1 MKTSK
6 ITTLSAIAIATA
18 FLGGAVVHADEAQA
32 TSNVYTEV
40 AGKITVT
47 PIRQTEQLTTAVD
60 NAKAAGVTVETG
72 NTVNN
77 LTQDQAQAAMNEKAN
92 EINSVVSQYNAEKQA
107 YADAQAK
114 YEADKAKYVEDKAA
128 YEKNMAEAEEN
139 TKKEGNLS
147 EVAEQGLVYNNASE
161 PNATHEV
168 VKGNVVDE
176 KEVQDAAKAAEVGD
190 KDYLVN
196 TVLNPDSEFINGG
209 TYVALKAGET
219 TTVRYEGLGNSTYN
233 GQKIAAVE
241 YDYTPDVDTYAI
253 LYNDPTIT
261 IGLMN
266 FSKAIDVATNVRFY
280 DVNKQL
286 ITLTKDALFGFNSLN
301 RGKGELYNDKIEYV
315 SNEAGFIT
323 INGSTIVNHDGN
335 KAYADSSN
343 DEGVIGEWD
352 NFDSPNFYKGGI
364 VGLTKDGK
372 MSFHFGND
380 GRVWQWFAINSTIP
394 VSTLPIKPVEPVAPT
409 IEEPVAPTV
418 KVDKYENVS
427 ATPVETPTDET
438 PEFNGDIVPLDP
450 PTVDIPEFDAG
461 IPGIPEVRE
470 LPEYTEPIGTVPN
483 DAPKYEKPEFEG
495 GVVPNDPP
503 VVEIPEYNEPIG
515 TVPNEAPVY
524 DKPEWNGGIPGI
536 PEERELPPFE
546 GGVVPNDAPILDLP
560 ELEIPEEPTK
570 PTPEKP
576 VTPKEAPNKPADA
589 PKAKEV
595 EITEVV
601 YKNDSEPKEAAN
613 TTVYGGTLP
622 HTGEKEGIASTLG
635 LVVIAAGIT
644 GLTLGFKK
652 RNDK

>member
-18 FLGGAVVHADEAQA
+18 FLGGAVVRADETQA
-32 TSNVYTEV
+32 TSNIYTEV

-47 PIRQTEQLTTAVD
+47 PIQQTEQLATAVD

-77 LTQDQAQAAMNEKAN
+77 LTQDQAANVMNEKAS

-114 YEADKAKYVEDKAA
+114 YVEDKAA
-128 YEKNMAEAEEN
+128 YEKNMAEAEAN

-219 TTVRYEGLGNSTYN
+219 TTIRYEGLENSTYN

-241 YDYTPDVDTYAI
+241 YDYTSDIDTYAI

-280 DVNKQL
+280 DANKQL
-286 ITLTKDALFGFNSLN
+286 IALTKDALFGFNSLN

-323 INGSTIVNHDGN
+323 INGSTIVNHEGN

-343 DEGVIGEWD
+343 DESVIGEWD
-352 NFDSPNFYKGGI
+352 SFDSANFYKGGI

-409 IEEPVAPTV
+409 IKEPTTPTV
-418 KVDKYENVS
+418 KVNKYENIS
-427 ATPVETPTDET
+427 ATPVETPTDEM
-438 PEFNGDIVPLDP
+438 PEFNGGIVPLDP
-450 PTVDIPEFDAG
+450 PVVEIPEFEG
-461 IPGIPEVRE
+461 GTSGIPEVRE
-470 LPEYTEPIGTVPN
+470 LPE
-483 DAPKYEKPEFEG
+483 
-495 GVVPNDPP
+495 
-503 VVEIPEYNEPIG
+503 
-515 TVPNEAPVY
+515 
-524 DKPEWNGGIPGI
+524 W
-536 PEERELPPFE
+536 E

-560 ELEIPEEPTK
+560 ELEIPVE
-570 PTPEKP
+570 PEKP
-576 VTPKEAPNKPADA
+576 RTS
-589 PKAKEV
+589 KEV

-601 YKNDSEPKEAAN
+601 YKLDSDPSEVVN
-613 TTVYGGTLP
+613 TPVYRATLP
-622 HTGEKEGIASTLG
+622 NTGEKEGIASTLG

-652 RNDK
+652 RNEGEEE

>member
-18 FLGGAVVHADEAQA
+18 FLGGAVVHADETQS

-47 PIRQTEQLTTAVD
+47 PIQQTEQLTAAVD
-60 NAKAAGVTVETG
+60 NAKAAGVAVETG

-77 LTQDQAQAAMNEKAN
+77 LTQDQAANAMNEKAN
-92 EINSVVSQYNAEKQA
+92 EINSVVSQYNADKQA
-107 YADAQAK
+107 YADAQTK
-114 YEADKAKYVEDKAA
+114 YESDKAKYVEDKAA

-209 TYVALKAGET
+209 TYVALKAGEI
-219 TTVRYEGLGNSTYN
+219 TTVRYEGLENSTYN

-280 DVNKQL
+280 DANKQL

-301 RGKGELYNDKIEYV
+301 RGKGELYDDKIEYV

-323 INGSTIVNHDGN
+323 INGSTIVNHEGN

-409 IEEPVAPTV
+409 IEEPTAPTV
-418 KVDKYENVS
+418 KVDKYENIS

-438 PEFNGDIVPLDP
+438 PEFNGGVVPLDP
-450 PTVDIPEFDAG
+450 PTVEIPEFQGG
-461 IPGIPEVRE
+461 IPGIPEVHE
-470 LPEYTEPIGTVPN
+470 KPEFNGGIPGIPEVH
-483 DAPKYEKPEFEG
+483 EKPEFEG
-495 GVVPNDPP
+495 GVVPLDPP
-503 VVEIPEYNEPIG
+503 VVEIPELII
-515 TVPNEAPVY
+515 
-524 DKPEWNGGIPGI
+524 D
-536 PEERELPPFE
+536 
-546 GGVVPNDAPILDLP
+546 
-560 ELEIPEEPTK
+560 IPEEPTK

-576 VTPKEAPNKPADA
+576 STPEKA
-589 PKAKEV
+589 PKTSV
-595 EITEVV
+595 ERPNNKVAQSTTVS
-601 YKNDSEPKEAAN
+601 YKLDSEPSEVAN
-613 TTVYGGTLP
+613 TPVYRATLP
-622 HTGEKEGIASTLG
+622 NTGEKEGIASTLG

-644 GLTLGFKK
+644 TLGLSFKK
-652 RNDK
+652 YNEGEEE

>member
-47 PIRQTEQLTTAVD
+47 PIQQTEQLTTAVD

-77 LTQDQAQAAMNEKAN
+77 LTQDQAANAMNEKAN

-114 YEADKAKYVEDKAA
+114 YDADKAKYIEDKAV
-128 YEKNMAEAEEN
+128 YEKNMAEAEAN

-196 TVLNPDSEFINGG
+196 TVLNPDSDFINGG

-219 TTVRYEGLGNSTYN
+219 TTVRYEGLENSTYN

-241 YDYTPDVDTYAI
+241 YDYTSDVDTYAI

-280 DVNKQL
+280 DANKQL
-286 ITLTKDALFGFNSLN
+286 IALTKDALFGFNSLN
-301 RGKGELYNDKIEYV
+301 RGKGELYDDKIEYV

-323 INGSTIVNHDGN
+323 INGSTIVNHEGN

-343 DEGVIGEWD
+343 DESVIGEWD

-409 IEEPVAPTV
+409 IEEPTAPTV
-418 KVDKYENVS
+418 KVDKYENIS

-438 PEFNGDIVPLDP
+438 PEFEGG
-450 PTVDIPEFDAG
+450 T
-461 IPGIPEVRE
+461 PGIPEVRE

-503 VVEIPEYNEPIG
+503 VVEIPEWNGG
-515 TVPNEAPVY
+515 TVPNEAPVH
-524 DKPEWNGGIPGI
+524 DKPEFQGGIPGI

-560 ELEIPEEPTK
+560 ELEIPVE
-570 PTPEKP
+570 PEKP
-576 VTPKEAPNKPADA
+576 STPKEVPSKPV
-589 PKAKEV
+589 EV
-595 EITEVV
+595 
-601 YKNDSEPKEAAN
+601 PKEKVAQPATVSYN
-613 TTVYGGTLP
+613 FAPTSKETPKTTVYGGVLP
-622 HTGEKEGIASTLG
+622 NTGEKEGIASTLG

-644 GLTLGFKK
+644 ALTLGFKK
-652 RNDK
+652 YNEGEK

>member
-6 ITTLSAIAIATA
+6 ITTLSAIALATA
-18 FLGGAVVHADEAQA
+18 FLGGAVVHADETQP

-47 PIRQTEQLTTAVD
+47 PIQQTEQLTAAVD
-60 NAKAAGVTVETG
+60 NAKAAGVNVETG

-77 LTQDQAQAAMNEKAN
+77 LTQDQAANAMNEKAN
-92 EINSVVSQYNAEKQA
+92 EINSVVSQYTADKQA
-107 YADAQAK
+107 YADAQ
-114 YEADKAKYVEDKAA
+114 AKYVEDKAA

-219 TTVRYEGLGNSTYN
+219 TTVRYEGLENSTYN

-241 YDYTPDVDTYAI
+241 YDYTSNVDTYAI

-280 DVNKQL
+280 DASKQL

-301 RGKGELYNDKIEYV
+301 RGKGELYDDKIEYV

-343 DEGVIGEWD
+343 DESVIGEWD

-364 VGLTKDGK
+364 VGLTQDGK

-438 PEFNGDIVPLDP
+438 PEFNGGIVPLDP
-450 PTVDIPEFDAG
+450 PTVEIPEFEGG

-483 DAPKYEKPEFEG
+483 DAPVLDKPEWNG
-495 GVVPNDPP
+495 
-503 VVEIPEYNEPIG
+503 G
-515 TVPNEAPVY
+515 TVPNEAPVHY
-524 DKPEWNGGIPGI
+524 KPEFEGGIPGI
-536 PEERELPPFE
+536 PEVRELPPFE

-576 VTPKEAPNKPADA
+576 VTPKEVPSKPVDA
-589 PKAKEV
+589 PKTKAV
-595 EITEVV
+595 
-601 YKNDSEPKEAAN
+601 N
-613 TTVYGGTLP
+613 TPTYSATLP
-622 HTGEKEGIASTLG
+622 NTGEKEGIMSTLG

-644 GLTLGFKK
+644 ALTLGFNKHNEGEK
-652 RNDK
+652 

>member
-47 PIRQTEQLTTAVD
+47 PIQQSEQLATAVD
-60 NAKAAGVTVETG
+60 NAKAAGVAIETG
-72 NTVNN
+72 GTVNN
-77 LTQDQAQAAMNEKAN
+77 LTQDQAVNAMNEKAN

-114 YEADKAKYVEDKAA
+114 YEADKAKYIEDKAV
-128 YEKNMAEAEEN
+128 YEKNMAEAEAN

-196 TVLNPDSEFINGG
+196 TVLNPDSDFINGG

-219 TTVRYEGLGNSTYN
+219 TTVRYEGLENSTYN

-241 YDYTPDVDTYAI
+241 YDYTSDVDTYAI

-280 DVNKQL
+280 DANKQL
-286 ITLTKDALFGFNSLN
+286 IALTKDALFGFNSLN
-301 RGKGELYNDKIEYV
+301 RGKGELYDDKIEYV

-335 KAYADSSN
+335 KAYSDSSN
-343 DEGVIGEWD
+343 DESVIGEWD
-352 NFDSPNFYKGGI
+352 SFDNTNFYKGGI

-409 IEEPVAPTV
+409 IEEPTAPTV
-418 KVDKYENVS
+418 KVDKYENIS
-427 ATPVETPTDET
+427 ATPVETPTDEM
-438 PEFNGDIVPLDP
+438 PEFNGGIVPLDP
-450 PTVDIPEFDAG
+450 PVVEIPEFEGG

-470 LPEYTEPIGTVPN
+470 LPEWE
-483 DAPKYEKPEFEG
+483 
-495 GVVPNDPP
+495 
-503 VVEIPEYNEPIG
+503 
-515 TVPNEAPVY
+515 
-524 DKPEWNGGIPGI
+524 GGIPGI
-536 PEERELPPFE
+536 PEVRELPPFE
-546 GGVVPNDAPILDLP
+546 GGVIPNDAPILDLP
-560 ELEIPEEPTK
+560 ELEIPVE
-570 PTPEKP
+570 PEKP
-576 VTPKEAPNKPADA
+576 STPKEVPSKPVDA
-589 PKAKEV
+589 PKTKEKEV
-595 EITEVV
+595 EIAEVV
-601 YKNDSEPKEAAN
+601 YKNDAKQKEVAN
-613 TTVYGGTLP
+613 TPVYGGTLP
-622 HTGEKEGIASTLG
+622 MTGEKEGIASTLG

-644 GLTLGFKK
+644 ALTLGFKK
-652 RNDK
+652 YSESEGQVNEHRNK

>member
-1 MKTSK
+1 MLNKNIYKEYTMKTSK
-6 ITTLSAIAIATA
+6 ITTLSAIALAAA
-18 FLGGAVVHADEAQA
+18 FLGGAVVHADETQA

-47 PIRQTEQLTTAVD
+47 PIQQTEQLTTAVD
-60 NAKAAGVTVETG
+60 NAKAAGVNVEAG

-77 LTQDQAQAAMNEKAN
+77 LTQDQAQAAMNEKAS

-107 YADAQAK
+107 YTDAQAK
-114 YEADKAKYVEDKAA
+114 YEADKAKYVEDKAT

-219 TTVRYEGLGNSTYN
+219 TTVRYEGLENSTYN

-241 YDYTPDVDTYAI
+241 YDYTSDVDTYAI

-280 DVNKQL
+280 DANKQL

-301 RGKGELYNDKIEYV
+301 RGKGELYDDKIEYV

-323 INGSTIVNHDGN
+323 INGSTIVNHEGN

-343 DEGVIGEWD
+343 DESVIGEWD

-364 VGLTKDGK
+364 VGLTQDGK

-427 ATPVETPTDET
+427 ATPVESPTDET
-438 PEFNGDIVPLDP
+438 PEFNGGIVPLDP
-450 PTVDIPEFDAG
+450 PTVEIPEFQGGIPGIPEVHEKPEFNGG

-483 DAPKYEKPEFEG
+483 EAPK
-495 GVVPNDPP
+495 
-503 VVEIPEYNEPIG
+503 
-515 TVPNEAPVY
+515 Y
-524 DKPEWNGGIPGI
+524 DKPEFQGGIPGI
-536 PEERELPPFE
+536 PEVRELPPFE

-576 VTPKEAPNKPADA
+576 STPEKASKTSAERSNGEMAQSTTVSYNLAPVSKETPKTA
-589 PKAKEV
+589 
-595 EITEVV
+595 
-601 YKNDSEPKEAAN
+601 
-613 TTVYGGTLP
+613 VYGGTLP
-622 HTGEKEGIASTLG
+622 HTGEKEGIMSTLG
-635 LVVIAAGIT
+635 LAVIAVGIAGF
-644 GLTLGFKK
+644 TLSFKK
-652 RNDK
+652 YNEGEEE

>member
-6 ITTLSAIAIATA
+6 ITTLAGVAIATA
-18 FLGGAVVHADEAQA
+18 FLGGAVVHADETQA

-47 PIRQTEQLTTAVD
+47 PIQQTEQLTTAVD
-60 NAKAAGVTVETG
+60 NAKAAGVSVETG

-114 YEADKAKYVEDKAA
+114 YESDKTKYVEDKAA

-168 VKGNVVDE
+168 VKGNVVEE

-219 TTVRYEGLGNSTYN
+219 TTVRYEGLENSTYN

-241 YDYTPDVDTYAI
+241 YDYTSNVDTYAI

-280 DVNKQL
+280 DANKQL

-301 RGKGELYNDKIEYV
+301 RGKGELYDDKIEYV

-343 DEGVIGEWD
+343 DESVIGEWD

-438 PEFNGDIVPLDP
+438 PEFNGGIVPLDP
-450 PTVDIPEFDAG
+450 PTVEIPEWNGGTVPNEAPIHDKPEFQG
-461 IPGIPEVRE
+461 GVPGIPEVH
-470 LPEYTEPIGTVPN
+470 
-483 DAPKYEKPEFEG
+483 EKPEFDG
-495 GVVPNDPP
+495 GVVPLDPP
-503 VVEIPEYNEPIG
+503 VVEIPELI
-515 TVPNEAPVY
+515 V
-524 DKPEWNGGIPGI
+524 DI
-536 PEERELPPFE
+536 PEE
-546 GGVVPNDAPILDLP
+546 
-560 ELEIPEEPTK
+560 

-576 VTPKEAPNKPADA
+576 VTPKEVPSKPVDA
-589 PKAKEV
+589 PKEKAAAQSTTVSYNLAPANKEM
-595 EITEVV
+595 
-601 YKNDSEPKEAAN
+601 PKTA
-613 TTVYGGTLP
+613 VYGGVLP
-622 HTGEKEGIASTLG
+622 NTGEKEGITSTLG
-635 LVVIAAGIT
+635 LLVIAAGIT
-644 GLTLGFKK
+644 TLGLSFKK
-652 RNDK
+652 YNEGEEE

>member
-6 ITTLSAIAIATA
+6 ITTLSAIALATA
-18 FLGGAVVHADEAQA
+18 FLGGAVVHADETQS

-47 PIRQTEQLTTAVD
+47 PIQQTEQLTTAVD
-60 NAKAAGVTVETG
+60 NAKADGVTVETG

-77 LTQDQAQAAMNEKAN
+77 LTQDQAANAMNEKAN

-161 PNATHEV
+161 PNATHKV

-176 KEVQDAAKAAEVGD
+176 KEVQDTAKAAEVGD

-219 TTVRYEGLGNSTYN
+219 TTVRYEGLENSTYN

-241 YDYTPDVDTYAI
+241 YDYTPDADTYAI

-280 DVNKQL
+280 DANKQL

-301 RGKGELYNDKIEYV
+301 RGKGELYDDKIEYV

-323 INGSTIVNHDGN
+323 INGSTIVNHEGN
-335 KAYADSSN
+335 KAYANSSN

-409 IEEPVAPTV
+409 IKEPAAPTV

-438 PEFNGDIVPLDP
+438 PKFNGGIVPLDP
-450 PTVDIPEFDAG
+450 P
-461 IPGIPEVRE
+461 
-470 LPEYTEPIGTVPN
+470 
-483 DAPKYEKPEFEG
+483 K
-495 GVVPNDPP
+495 
-503 VVEIPEYNEPIG
+503 VEIPEWNGG
-515 TVPNEAPVY
+515 TVPFDAPKY
-524 DKPEWNGGIPGI
+524 DKPEWNGGVVPNDAPIYDKPSIDINDIPLMPPAPVVEI
-536 PEERELPPFE
+536 PEWHGGTTPFDAPSIDKPE
-546 GGVVPNDAPILDLP
+546 WSGGVVPFDAPILDLP

-570 PTPEKP
+570 PTPVKPSTPEKASKTSVERSNGKVAQSTP
-576 VTPKEAPNKPADA
+576 VT
-589 PKAKEV
+589 
-595 EITEVV
+595 
-601 YKNDSEPKEAAN
+601 YKLDSEPKEVAN
-613 TTVYGGTLP
+613 TTVYGGVLP
-622 HTGEKEGIASTLG
+622 HTGEKEGITSTLG
-635 LVVIAAGIT
+635 LLVIAAGIT
-644 GLTLGFKK
+644 GLTLSFKK
-652 RNDK
+652 YNEGEEE

>member
-6 ITTLSAIAIATA
+6 FTTLAGVTIATV
-18 FLGGAVVHADEAQA
+18 FLGGAVVHADEAPA

-47 PIRQTEQLTTAVD
+47 PIQQTEQLTAAVD
-60 NAKAAGVTVETG
+60 NAKAAGVNVETG

-77 LTQDQAQAAMNEKAN
+77 LTQDQAANAMNEKAN

-107 YADAQAK
+107 YTDAQAK

-219 TTVRYEGLGNSTYN
+219 TTVRYEELENSTYN

-301 RGKGELYNDKIEYV
+301 RGKGQLYDDKIEYV

-343 DEGVIGEWD
+343 DESVIGEWD

-364 VGLTKDGK
+364 VGLTQDGK

-409 IEEPVAPTV
+409 IKEPAAPTV
-418 KVDKYENVS
+418 KVDKYENIS
-427 ATPVETPTDET
+427 ATPVETPTDKT
-438 PEFNGDIVPLDP
+438 PEFNGGIVPLDP
-450 PTVDIPEFDAG
+450 PTVEIPEFQGG
-461 IPGIPEVRE
+461 IPGIPEVHE
-470 LPEYTEPIGTVPN
+470 
-483 DAPKYEKPEFEG
+483 
-495 GVVPNDPP
+495 
-503 VVEIPEYNEPIG
+503 
-515 TVPNEAPVY
+515 
-524 DKPEWNGGIPGI
+524 KPEWNGGIPGI

-560 ELEIPEEPTK
+560 ELEIPVEPEK
-570 PTPEKP
+570 PSTPEKAP
-576 VTPKEAPNKPADA
+576 KTSVERPNDKVAQSTTVSYNLAPASKEAPKTA
-589 PKAKEV
+589 
-595 EITEVV
+595 
-601 YKNDSEPKEAAN
+601 
-613 TTVYGGTLP
+613 VYGGVLP
-622 HTGEKEGIASTLG
+622 NTGEKEGIMSTLG

-644 GLTLGFKK
+644 TLGLSFKK
-652 RNDK
+652 YNEGEEE

>member
-6 ITTLSAIAIATA
+6 ITTLSAIALATA
-18 FLGGAVVHADEAQA
+18 FLGGAVVHADEAQS

-47 PIRQTEQLTTAVD
+47 PIQQTEQLTTAVD

-77 LTQDQAQAAMNEKAN
+77 LTQDQAVNAMNEKAN
-92 EINSVVSQYNAEKQA
+92 EINSVVSQHNAEKQA

-114 YEADKAKYVEDKAA
+114 YEADKARYVEDKAA
-128 YEKNMAEAEEN
+128 YEKNMAEAEAN

-168 VKGNVVDE
+168 VKGNMVDE

-209 TYVALKAGET
+209 TYVVLKAGET
-219 TTVRYEGLGNSTYN
+219 TTVRYEGLENSTYN

-280 DVNKQL
+280 DANKQL

-301 RGKGELYNDKIEYV
+301 RGKGELYDDKIEYV

-323 INGSTIVNHDGN
+323 INGSTIVNHEGN

-394 VSTLPIKPVEPVAPT
+394 VSTLPVKPVEPVAPT
-409 IEEPVAPTV
+409 IEEPAAPTV
-418 KVDKYENVS
+418 KVDKYENIS

-438 PEFNGDIVPLDP
+438 PEFNGGIVPLDP
-450 PTVDIPEFDAG
+450 PTVEIPEFQGG
-461 IPGIPEVRE
+461 IPGIPEVH
-470 LPEYTEPIGTVPN
+470 
-483 DAPKYEKPEFEG
+483 EKPEFNGDIPGIPEVHEKPEFDG
-495 GVVPNDPP
+495 GVVPLDPP
-503 VVEIPEYNEPIG
+503 VVEIPELII
-515 TVPNEAPVY
+515 
-524 DKPEWNGGIPGI
+524 D
-536 PEERELPPFE
+536 
-546 GGVVPNDAPILDLP
+546 
-560 ELEIPEEPTK
+560 IPEEPTK

-576 VTPKEAPNKPADA
+576 NTPKEVPNKPVDA
-589 PKAKEV
+589 PKEKVAQSATV
-595 EITEVV
+595 S
-601 YKNDSEPKEAAN
+601 YKLDSEPKEGVN
-613 TTVYGGTLP
+613 TPVYGGTLP
-622 HTGEKEGIASTLG
+622 VTGEKEGIASTLG

-644 GLTLGFKK
+644 ALTLGFKK
-652 RNDK
+652 RNEGEEE

>member
-6 ITTLSAIAIATA
+6 FTTLAGLAIATA
-18 FLGGAVVHADEAQA
+18 FIGGAVVHADEAQA

-47 PIRQTEQLTTAVD
+47 PIQQTEQLTAAVD
-60 NAKAAGVTVETG
+60 NAKAAGVAVETG
-72 NTVNN
+72 NTVNT
-77 LTQDQAQAAMNEKAN
+77 LTQDQAQTAMNEKAN
-92 EINSVVSQYNAEKQA
+92 EINSAVSQYNAEKQA

-114 YEADKAKYVEDKAA
+114 YESDKAKYVEDKAA

-219 TTVRYEGLGNSTYN
+219 TTVRYEGLENSTYN

-280 DVNKQL
+280 DANKQL

-301 RGKGELYNDKIEYV
+301 RGKGELYDDKIEYV

-323 INGSTIVNHDGN
+323 INGSTIVNHEGN

-343 DEGVIGEWD
+343 DESVIGEWD

-364 VGLTKDGK
+364 VGLTQDGK

-418 KVDKYENVS
+418 KVDKYENIS

-438 PEFNGDIVPLDP
+438 PEFNG
-450 PTVDIPEFDAG
+450 G
-461 IPGIPEVRE
+461 IPGIPEVH
-470 LPEYTEPIGTVPN
+470 
-483 DAPKYEKPEFEG
+483 EKPEFDG
-495 GVVPNDPP
+495 GVVPLDPP
-503 VVEIPEYNEPIG
+503 VVEIPELIID
-515 TVPNEAPVY
+515 V
-524 DKPEWNGGIPGI
+524 
-536 PEERELPPFE
+536 
-546 GGVVPNDAPILDLP
+546 
-560 ELEIPEEPTK
+560 PEEPTK

-576 VTPKEAPNKPADA
+576 STSKEVPNKPVDAPKEKAAQSTTVSYNFTPASKEAP
-589 PKAKEV
+589 
-595 EITEVV
+595 
-601 YKNDSEPKEAAN
+601 N
-613 TTVYGGTLP
+613 TTVYGGVLP
-622 HTGEKEGIASTLG
+622 NTGEKEGIASTLG

-644 GLTLGFKK
+644 TLSLSFKK
-652 RNDK
+652 FNGKEDK

>member
-1 MKTSK
+1 MKHDTVGLWVHVESTKKAQVRARARKLYQGDYTMKTSK
-6 ITTLSAIAIATA
+6 ITTLSAIALATA
-18 FLGGAVVHADEAQA
+18 FLGGAVVHADETQP

-47 PIRQTEQLTTAVD
+47 PIQQTEQLTAAVD
-60 NAKAAGVTVETG
+60 NAKAAGVNVETG

-77 LTQDQAQAAMNEKAN
+77 LTQDQAANAMNEKAN
-92 EINSVVSQYNAEKQA
+92 EINSVVSQYTADKQA

-161 PNATHEV
+161 PNATHKV

-176 KEVQDAAKAAEVGD
+176 KEVQDAAKTAEVGD

-196 TVLNPDSEFINGG
+196 TVLNPDSDFINGG

-219 TTVRYEGLGNSTYN
+219 TTVRYEGLENSTYN

-280 DVNKQL
+280 DANKQL
-286 ITLTKDALFGFNSLN
+286 IALTKDALFGFNSLN
-301 RGKGELYNDKIEYV
+301 RGKGELYDDKIEYV

-323 INGSTIVNHDGN
+323 INGSTIVNHEGN

-343 DEGVIGEWD
+343 DESVIGEWD

-372 MSFHFGND
+372 TSFHFGND

-438 PEFNGDIVPLDP
+438 PEFNGGIVPLDP
-450 PTVDIPEFDAG
+450 PTVEIPEFQGG
-461 IPGIPEVRE
+461 IPGIPEVH
-470 LPEYTEPIGTVPN
+470 
-483 DAPKYEKPEFEG
+483 EKPEF
-495 GVVPNDPP
+495 
-503 VVEIPEYNEPIG
+503 
-515 TVPNEAPVY
+515 
-524 DKPEWNGGIPGI
+524 NGGIPGI
-536 PEERELPPFE
+536 PEVHEKPEFE

-576 VTPKEAPNKPADA
+576 VTPKEVPSKPVDA
-589 PKAKEV
+589 PKVKEV
-595 EITEVV
+595 EITTVS
-601 YKNDSEPKEAAN
+601 YKLDSVPKEVAN
-613 TTVYGGTLP
+613 TTVYGGVLP

-652 RNDK
+652 RNEK

>member
-1 MKTSK
+1 MKKHETVGYGCGLRALKKAWVRAHARKKHLYKEYTMKTSK

-18 FLGGAVVHADEAQA
+18 FLGGAVVHADETQP

-47 PIRQTEQLTTAVD
+47 PIQQTEQLTTAVD

-77 LTQDQAQAAMNEKAN
+77 LTQDQAASIMNEKAN
-92 EINSVVSQYNAEKQA
+92 EINSVVSQYNADKQA

-114 YEADKAKYVEDKAA
+114 YESDKAKYVEDKAA

-161 PNATHEV
+161 PNATHKV

-176 KEVQDAAKAAEVGD
+176 KEVQDAAKTAEVGD

-219 TTVRYEGLGNSTYN
+219 TTVRYEGLENSTYN
-233 GQKIAAVE
+233 GQKISAVE

-280 DVNKQL
+280 DANKQL

-301 RGKGELYNDKIEYV
+301 RGKGELYDDKIEYV

-343 DEGVIGEWD
+343 DESVIGEWD

-438 PEFNGDIVPLDP
+438 PEFNGGIVPLEP
-450 PTVDIPEFDAG
+450 PTVDIPEFEGG
-461 IPGIPEVRE
+461 IPGIPEVH
-470 LPEYTEPIGTVPN
+470 
-483 DAPKYEKPEFEG
+483 EKPEFNGGIPGIPEVHEKPEFDG
-495 GVVPNDPP
+495 GVVPLDPP
-503 VVEIPEYNEPIG
+503 VVEIPELVI
-515 TVPNEAPVY
+515 
-524 DKPEWNGGIPGI
+524 D
-536 PEERELPPFE
+536 
-546 GGVVPNDAPILDLP
+546 
-560 ELEIPEEPTK
+560 IPEEPT
-570 PTPEKP
+570 PEKP
-576 VTPKEAPNKPADA
+576 ATPKEAPSKPVDA
-589 PKAKEV
+589 PKEKEV
-595 EITEVV
+595 ETTAVT
-601 YKNDSEPKEAAN
+601 YKLDSEPREGVN
-613 TTVYGGTLP
+613 TPVYGGTLP
-622 HTGEKEGIASTLG
+622 VTGEKEGITSTLG
-635 LVVIAAGIT
+635 LLVIAVGIT

-652 RNDK
+652 RNEGEEE

>member
-6 ITTLSAIAIATA
+6 ITTLAGVAIATA
-18 FLGGAVVHADEAQA
+18 FLGGAVVHADEAPA

-47 PIRQTEQLTTAVD
+47 PIQQTEQLTAAVD
-60 NAKAAGVTVETG
+60 NAKAAGVNVETG

-92 EINSVVSQYNAEKQA
+92 EINSVVSQYTADKQA

-114 YEADKAKYVEDKAA
+114 YEADKAKYIEDKAV
-128 YEKNMAEAEEN
+128 YEKNMAEAEAN

-147 EVAEQGLVYNNASE
+147 EVAEQGLVYKNASE

-168 VKGNVVDE
+168 VKGNVVEE

-219 TTVRYEGLGNSTYN
+219 TTVRYEGLENSAYN

-280 DVNKQL
+280 DGNKKL
-286 ITLTKDALFGFNSLN
+286 IALTKDALFGFNSLN
-301 RGKGELYNDKIEYV
+301 RGKGELYDDKIEYV

-323 INGSTIVNHDGN
+323 INGSTIVNHEGN

-343 DEGVIGEWD
+343 DESVIGEWD

-409 IEEPVAPTV
+409 IKEPAAPTV
-418 KVDKYENVS
+418 KIDKYENVS

-438 PEFNGDIVPLDP
+438 PEFNGGIVPLDP
-450 PTVDIPEFDAG
+450 PTVDIPEWNGGTVPNEAPIHDKPEFQG
-461 IPGIPEVRE
+461 GVPGIPEVH
-470 LPEYTEPIGTVPN
+470 
-483 DAPKYEKPEFEG
+483 EKPEFDG
-495 GVVPNDPP
+495 GVVPLDPP
-503 VVEIPEYNEPIG
+503 VVEIPELVI
-515 TVPNEAPVY
+515 
-524 DKPEWNGGIPGI
+524 D
-536 PEERELPPFE
+536 
-546 GGVVPNDAPILDLP
+546 
-560 ELEIPEEPTK
+560 IPEEPTK
-570 PTPEKP
+570 PQKPSTPVERSNGKTAQSVAVSYNLAP
-576 VTPKEAPNKPADA
+576 VSKETP
-589 PKAKEV
+589 
-595 EITEVV
+595 
-601 YKNDSEPKEAAN
+601 N
-613 TTVYGGTLP
+613 TTVYGSVLP
-622 HTGEKEGIASTLG
+622 NTGEKEGIMSTLG

-644 GLTLGFKK
+644 ALSLSFKK
-652 RNDK
+652 YNESEGE

>member
-6 ITTLSAIAIATA
+6 IITLAGVAIATA
-18 FLGGAVVHADEAQA
+18 FLGGAVVHADEAPA

-47 PIRQTEQLTTAVD
+47 PIQQTEQLTAAVD
-60 NAKAAGVTVETG
+60 NAKAAGVAVETG

-77 LTQDQAQAAMNEKAN
+77 LTQDQAANAMNEKAN
-92 EINSVVSQYNAEKQA
+92 EINSVVSKYTADKQA

-114 YEADKAKYVEDKAA
+114 YEADKAKYIEDKAA

-168 VKGNVVDE
+168 VKGNVVEE

-219 TTVRYEGLGNSTYN
+219 TTVRYEGLENSTYN

-241 YDYTPDVDTYAI
+241 YDYTSNVDTYAI

-280 DVNKQL
+280 DANKQL

-301 RGKGELYNDKIEYV
+301 RGKGELYDDKIEYV

-323 INGSTIVNHDGN
+323 INGSTIVNHEGN

-343 DEGVIGEWD
+343 DESVIGEWD

-438 PEFNGDIVPLDP
+438 PEFNG
-450 PTVDIPEFDAG
+450 
-461 IPGIPEVRE
+461 
-470 LPEYTEPIGTVPN
+470 
-483 DAPKYEKPEFEG
+483 
-495 GVVPNDPP
+495 
-503 VVEIPEYNEPIG
+503 
-515 TVPNEAPVY
+515 
-524 DKPEWNGGIPGI
+524 GIPGI

-546 GGVVPNDAPILDLP
+546 GGVIPNDAPILDLP
-560 ELEIPEEPTK
+560 ELHIPEEPTPEK
-570 PTPEKP
+570 PSTPEK
-576 VTPKEAPNKPADA
+576 A
-589 PKAKEV
+589 PKTSV
-595 EITEVV
+595 ERANNKVAQSTAVS
-601 YKNDSEPKEAAN
+601 YKLDSEPKEAVN
-613 TTVYGGTLP
+613 TAVYGGELP
-622 HTGEKEGIASTLG
+622 KTGEKEGITSTLG
-635 LVVIAAGIT
+635 LLVIAAGIT

-652 RNDK
+652 HNEEKGE

>member
-6 ITTLSAIAIATA
+6 ITTLSAIALATA

-47 PIRQTEQLTTAVD
+47 PIQQTEQLTTAVD

-77 LTQDQAQAAMNEKAN
+77 LTQDQAANAMNEKAS

-147 EVAEQGLVYNNASE
+147 EVSEQGLVYNNASE
-161 PNATHEV
+161 PNATHKV

-176 KEVQDAAKAAEVGD
+176 KEVQDAAKTAEVGD

-219 TTVRYEGLGNSTYN
+219 TTVRYEGLENSTYN

-241 YDYTPDVDTYAI
+241 YDYTPDADTYAI

-280 DVNKQL
+280 DANKQL

-301 RGKGELYNDKIEYV
+301 RGKGELYADKIEYV

-323 INGSTIVNHDGN
+323 INGSTIVNHEGN

-343 DEGVIGEWD
+343 DESVIGEWD

-438 PEFNGDIVPLDP
+438 PEFNGGIVPLDP
-450 PTVDIPEFDAG
+450 PTV
-461 IPGIPEVRE
+461 
-470 LPEYTEPIGTVPN
+470 
-483 DAPKYEKPEFEG
+483 
-495 GVVPNDPP
+495 
-503 VVEIPEYNEPIG
+503 EI
-515 TVPNEAPVY
+515 
-524 DKPEWNGGIPGI
+524 
-536 PEERELPPFE
+536 
-546 GGVVPNDAPILDLP
+546 
-560 ELEIPEEPTK
+560 
-570 PTPEKP
+570 P
-576 VTPKEAPNKPADA
+576 VTPKEVEIAEVAYKLDSVP
-589 PKAKEV
+589 KEV
-595 EITEVV
+595 
-601 YKNDSEPKEAAN
+601 AN
-613 TTVYGGTLP
+613 TPVYSTTLP
-622 HTGEKEGIASTLG
+622 NTGEKEGIASTLG
-635 LVVIAAGIT
+635 LVVIAAGIA
-644 GLTLGFKK
+644 GLTLSFKK
-652 RNDK
+652 YNEGEE

>member
-18 FLGGAVVHADEAQA
+18 FLGGAVVHADETQA

-47 PIRQTEQLTTAVD
+47 PIQQTEQLATAVD
-60 NAKAAGVTVETG
+60 NAKAAGVAVETG

-77 LTQDQAQAAMNEKAN
+77 LTQDQAANAMNEKAN
-92 EINSVVSQYNAEKQA
+92 EINSVVSQYTADKQA

-114 YEADKAKYVEDKAA
+114 YESDKAKYVEDKAA

-196 TVLNPDSEFINGG
+196 TVLNPDSKFINGG

-219 TTVRYEGLGNSTYN
+219 TTVRYEGLENSTYN

-280 DVNKQL
+280 DANKQL

-301 RGKGELYNDKIEYV
+301 RGKGELYDDKIEYV
-315 SNEAGFIT
+315 SSEAGFIT

-343 DEGVIGEWD
+343 DESVIGEWD
-352 NFDSPNFYKGGI
+352 SFDSPNFYKGGV

-409 IEEPVAPTV
+409 IEEPAAPTV
-418 KVDKYENVS
+418 KVDKYENIS

-438 PEFNGDIVPLDP
+438 PEFNGGIVPLDP
-450 PTVDIPEFDAG
+450 PMVEIPEFEGG
-461 IPGIPEVRE
+461 IPGIPEVH
-470 LPEYTEPIGTVPN
+470 
-483 DAPKYEKPEFEG
+483 EKPEFNGGIPGIPEVHEKPEFDG
-495 GVVPNDPP
+495 GVVPLDPP
-503 VVEIPEYNEPIG
+503 VVEIPELII
-515 TVPNEAPVY
+515 
-524 DKPEWNGGIPGI
+524 D
-536 PEERELPPFE
+536 
-546 GGVVPNDAPILDLP
+546 
-560 ELEIPEEPTK
+560 IPEEPTQEK
-570 PTPEKP
+570 PQKPSTPEK
-576 VTPKEAPNKPADA
+576 A
-589 PKAKEV
+589 PKTSV
-595 EITEVV
+595 ERSNGKVAQSTTVS
-601 YKNDSEPKEAAN
+601 YNLDSEPKEMAN
-613 TTVYGGTLP
+613 TTIYGGVLP
-622 HTGEKEGIASTLG
+622 NTGEKEGITSTLG
-635 LVVIAAGIT
+635 LLVIAAGIT

-652 RNDK
+652 HNEEKGE

>member
-1 MKTSK
+1 MRIEALKKHGLGPMQDKHLYKEYTMKTSK
-6 ITTLSAIAIATA
+6 FTTLAGLAIATA
-18 FLGGAVVHADEAQA
+18 FLGGAVVHADETQS

-40 AGKITVT
+40 AGKVTVT
-47 PIRQTEQLTTAVD
+47 PIQQTEQLTTAVD
-60 NAKAAGVTVETG
+60 NAKAAGVNVETG

-92 EINSVVSQYNAEKQA
+92 EINSAVSQYNAEKQV
-107 YADAQAK
+107 YTDAQAK
-114 YEADKAKYVEDKAA
+114 YEADKAKYVEDKAV

-176 KEVQDAAKAAEVGD
+176 MEVQDAAKNAEVGD

-209 TYVALKAGET
+209 TYVSLKAGET
-219 TTVRYEGLGNSTYN
+219 TTVRYEGLENSTYN

-266 FSKAIDVATNVRFY
+266 FSKGIDVATNVRFY
-280 DVNKQL
+280 DANKQL

-301 RGKGELYNDKIEYV
+301 RGKGELYDDKIEYV

-335 KAYADSSN
+335 KAYADNSN
-343 DEGVIGEWD
+343 DESVIGEWD
-352 NFDSPNFYKGGI
+352 SFDSPNFYKGGI
-364 VGLTKDGK
+364 VGLTQDGK

-418 KVDKYENVS
+418 KVDKYENIS

-438 PEFNGDIVPLDP
+438 PEFNGGIVPLDP
-450 PTVDIPEFDAG
+450 PTVEIPEWNG
-461 IPGIPEVRE
+461 
-470 LPEYTEPIGTVPN
+470 GTVPN
-483 DAPKYEKPEFEG
+483 EAPKYEKPEFQ
-495 GVVPNDPP
+495 
-503 VVEIPEYNEPIG
+503 
-515 TVPNEAPVY
+515 
-524 DKPEWNGGIPGI
+524 GGIPGI

-546 GGVVPNDAPILDLP
+546 GGVIPNDAPILDLP
-560 ELEIPEEPTK
+560 ELEIPEEPT
-570 PTPEKP
+570 PEKP
-576 VTPKEAPNKPADA
+576 STPKELLNKPVDA
-589 PKAKEV
+589 PKEKEV

-601 YKNDSEPKEAAN
+601 YKNDSEPKEVTN
-613 TTVYGGTLP
+613 TPVYGGVLP
-622 HTGEKEGIASTLG
+622 STGEKEGIMSTLG
-635 LVVIAAGIT
+635 LVVISAGIA
-644 GLTLGFKK
+644 GLTLSFKK
-652 RNDK
+652 YNERGEN

>member
-18 FLGGAVVHADEAQA
+18 FLGGAVVHADETQA

-47 PIRQTEQLTTAVD
+47 PIQQTEQLTAAVD
-60 NAKAAGVTVETG
+60 NAKAAGVNVEAG

-92 EINSVVSQYNAEKQA
+92 EINSVVSQYTADKQA

-114 YEADKAKYVEDKAA
+114 YESDKTKYVEDKAA

-161 PNATHEV
+161 PNTTHEV

-219 TTVRYEGLGNSTYN
+219 TTVRYEGLENSTYN

-241 YDYTPDVDTYAI
+241 YDYTSNVDTYAI

-301 RGKGELYNDKIEYV
+301 RGKGELYDDKIEYV
-315 SNEAGFIT
+315 SNDAGFIT
-323 INGSTIVNHDGN
+323 INGSTIVNHEGN

-343 DEGVIGEWD
+343 DESVIGEWD

-364 VGLTKDGK
+364 VGLTQDGK

-409 IEEPVAPTV
+409 IGEPVAPTV

-438 PEFNGDIVPLDP
+438 PEFNGGIVPLDP
-450 PTVDIPEFDAG
+450 PTVEI
-461 IPGIPEVRE
+461 
-470 LPEYTEPIGTVPN
+470 PEYTEPIGTVPN
-483 DAPKYEKPEFEG
+483 EAPVHDKPEFQ
-495 GVVPNDPP
+495 
-503 VVEIPEYNEPIG
+503 
-515 TVPNEAPVY
+515 
-524 DKPEWNGGIPGI
+524 GGIPGI

-546 GGVVPNDAPILDLP
+546 GGVVPNDAPVLDLP
-560 ELEIPEEPTK
+560 ELKIPEEPTK

-576 VTPKEAPNKPADA
+576 VTPKKVPSKPVDA
-589 PKAKEV
+589 PKAKEAESATV
-595 EITEVV
+595 S
-601 YKNDSEPKEAAN
+601 YKLDSEPKEVAN

-622 HTGEKEGIASTLG
+622 NAGEKEGIASTLG
-635 LVVIAAGIT
+635 LAVIAVGIA
-644 GLTLGFKK
+644 GLTLSFKK
-652 RNDK
+652 YNEGEGE

>member
-1 MKTSK
+1 MLNKNIYKEYTMKTSK
-6 ITTLSAIAIATA
+6 FTTLAGLAIATA
-18 FLGGAVVHADEAQA
+18 FLGGAVVHADETQA

-47 PIRQTEQLTTAVD
+47 PIQQTEQLATAVD
-60 NAKAAGVTVETG
+60 NAKAAGVNVETG

-77 LTQDQAQAAMNEKAN
+77 FTQDQAQAAMNEKAN

-161 PNATHEV
+161 PNATHKV

-219 TTVRYEGLGNSTYN
+219 TTIRYEGLENSTYN

-280 DVNKQL
+280 DANKQL

-301 RGKGELYNDKIEYV
+301 RGKGELYDDKIEYV

-323 INGSTIVNHDGN
+323 INGSTIVNHEGN
-335 KAYADSSN
+335 KAYADNSN
-343 DEGVIGEWD
+343 DESVIGEWD

-364 VGLTKDGK
+364 VGLTQDGK

-418 KVDKYENVS
+418 KVDKYENIS

-438 PEFNGDIVPLDP
+438 PEFNGGIVPLDP

-461 IPGIPEVRE
+461 IPGIPEVH
-470 LPEYTEPIGTVPN
+470 
-483 DAPKYEKPEFEG
+483 EKPEFNG
-495 GVVPNDPP
+495 GV
-503 VVEIPEYNEPIG
+503 
-515 TVPNEAPVY
+515 
-524 DKPEWNGGIPGI
+524 PGI
-536 PEERELPPFE
+536 PEVHEKPEFE

-560 ELEIPEEPTK
+560 ELEIPVE
-570 PTPEKP
+570 PEKP
-576 VTPKEAPNKPADA
+576 STPKEVPNKSVDA
-589 PKAKEV
+589 PKGKEV

-601 YKNDSEPKEAAN
+601 YKNDSEPKEVVN

-622 HTGEKEGIASTLG
+622 HTGEKEGIASTMG

-652 RNDK
+652 RNEEKGE

>member
-6 ITTLSAIAIATA
+6 ITTLSAIALATA
-18 FLGGAVVHADEAQA
+18 FLGGAVVHADETQP

-47 PIRQTEQLTTAVD
+47 PIQQTEQLTAAVD
-60 NAKAAGVTVETG
+60 NAKAAGVNVETG

-77 LTQDQAQAAMNEKAN
+77 LTQDQAANAMNEKAN
-92 EINSVVSQYNAEKQA
+92 EINSVVSQYTADKQA

-176 KEVQDAAKAAEVGD
+176 KEVQDAAKAAKVGD

-219 TTVRYEGLGNSTYN
+219 TTVRYEGLENSTYN

-241 YDYTPDVDTYAI
+241 YDYTSDVDTYAI

-280 DVNKQL
+280 DANKQL

-323 INGSTIVNHDGN
+323 INGSTIVNHEGN

-364 VGLTKDGK
+364 VGLTQDGK

-394 VSTLPIKPVEPVAPT
+394 VSTLPIKPVEPVVPT

-418 KVDKYENVS
+418 KVAKYENVS

-438 PEFNGDIVPLDP
+438 PEFNG
-450 PTVDIPEFDAG
+450 G
-461 IPGIPEVRE
+461 IPGIPEVH
-470 LPEYTEPIGTVPN
+470 
-483 DAPKYEKPEFEG
+483 EKPEF
-495 GVVPNDPP
+495 
-503 VVEIPEYNEPIG
+503 
-515 TVPNEAPVY
+515 
-524 DKPEWNGGIPGI
+524 NGGIPGI
-536 PEERELPPFE
+536 PEVHEKPEFD
-546 GGVVPNDAPILDLP
+546 GGVVPLDPPVVEIP
-560 ELEIPEEPTK
+560 ELEIPEEPT
-570 PTPEKP
+570 PEKP
-576 VTPKEAPNKPADA
+576 VEPKKVPNKPVDA
-589 PKAKEV
+589 PKTKEV

-601 YKNDSEPKEAAN
+601 YKNDSEPKEVAN
-613 TTVYGGTLP
+613 TPVYGGTLP
-622 HTGEKEGIASTLG
+622 LTGEKEGIASTLG

-644 GLTLGFKK
+644 SLTLSFKK
-652 RNDK
+652 YNKGEEE

>member
-6 ITTLSAIAIATA
+6 ITTLSAIALATA
-18 FLGGAVVHADEAQA
+18 FLGGAVVHADEAQS

-47 PIRQTEQLTTAVD
+47 PIQQTEQLTAAVD
-60 NAKAAGVTVETG
+60 NAKAAGVNVEVG

-77 LTQDQAQAAMNEKAN
+77 LTQDQAANAMNEKAN
-92 EINSVVSQYNAEKQA
+92 EINSVVSQYTADKQA

-114 YEADKAKYVEDKAA
+114 YESDKTKYVEDKAA

-161 PNATHEV
+161 PNTTHKV

-219 TTVRYEGLGNSTYN
+219 TTVRYEGLENSTYN

-241 YDYTPDVDTYAI
+241 YDYTSNVDTYAI

-301 RGKGELYNDKIEYV
+301 RGKGELYDDKIEYV
-315 SNEAGFIT
+315 SNDAGFIT
-323 INGSTIVNHDGN
+323 INGSTIVNHEGN

-343 DEGVIGEWD
+343 DESVIGEWD

-364 VGLTKDGK
+364 VGLTQDGK

-409 IEEPVAPTV
+409 IGEPVAPTV

-438 PEFNGDIVPLDP
+438 PEFNGGIVPLDP
-450 PTVDIPEFDAG
+450 PTVEI
-461 IPGIPEVRE
+461 
-470 LPEYTEPIGTVPN
+470 PEYTEPIGTVPN
-483 DAPKYEKPEFEG
+483 EAPK
-495 GVVPNDPP
+495 
-503 VVEIPEYNEPIG
+503 
-515 TVPNEAPVY
+515 Y
-524 DKPEWNGGIPGI
+524 DKPEFNGGIPGI

-546 GGVVPNDAPILDLP
+546 GGVVPHDAPVLDLP
-560 ELEIPEEPTK
+560 ELEIPVE
-570 PTPEKP
+570 PEKP
-576 VTPKEAPNKPADA
+576 STPKEVPSKPVDA
-589 PKAKEV
+589 PKLDKV

-601 YKNDSEPKEAAN
+601 YKNDSESKEVAN
-613 TTVYGGTLP
+613 TTIYGGVLP
-622 HTGEKEGIASTLG
+622 NTGEKEGIMSNLG
-635 LVVIAAGIT
+635 LVVIAAGIAS
-644 GLTLGFKK
+644 LTLSFKK
-652 RNDK
+652 RNEEKGE

>member
-18 FLGGAVVHADEAQA
+18 FLGGAVVHADEAQS

-47 PIRQTEQLTTAVD
+47 PIQQTEQLTAAVD
-60 NAKAAGVTVETG
+60 NAKAAGVAVETG

-77 LTQDQAQAAMNEKAN
+77 LTQDQAANAMNEKAN
-92 EINSVVSQYNAEKQA
+92 EINSVVSQYN
-107 YADAQAK
+107 
-114 YEADKAKYVEDKAA
+114 ADKAKYVEDKAA

-161 PNATHEV
+161 PNATHKV

-219 TTVRYEGLGNSTYN
+219 TTVRYEGLENSTYN
-233 GQKIAAVE
+233 GQKITAVE
-241 YDYTPDVDTYAI
+241 YDYTSDVDTYAI

-280 DVNKQL
+280 DANKQL

-343 DEGVIGEWD
+343 DESVIGEWD

-409 IEEPVAPTV
+409 V
-418 KVDKYENVS
+418 KVHKYENVS

-438 PEFNGDIVPLDP
+438 PEFNGGIVPLDP
-450 PTVDIPEFDAG
+450 PTVEIPEFQ
-461 IPGIPEVRE
+461 
-470 LPEYTEPIGTVPN
+470 
-483 DAPKYEKPEFEG
+483 
-495 GVVPNDPP
+495 
-503 VVEIPEYNEPIG
+503 
-515 TVPNEAPVY
+515 
-524 DKPEWNGGIPGI
+524 GGIPGI
-536 PEERELPPFE
+536 PEAHEKPEFD
-546 GGVVPNDAPILDLP
+546 GGVVPLDPPVVEIP

-576 VTPKEAPNKPADA
+576 VAPKEVPNKPVDA
-589 PKAKEV
+589 PKLDKV
-595 EITEVV
+595 EITEVA
-601 YKNDSEPKEAAN
+601 YKLDSEPKEVAN
-613 TTVYGGTLP
+613 TTVYASVLP
-622 HTGEKEGIASTLG
+622 NTGEKESIASTLG
-635 LVVIAAGIT
+635 LVVIAAGIA
-644 GLTLGFKK
+644 GLTLSFKK
-652 RNDK
+652 NNEGEEE

>member
-6 ITTLSAIAIATA
+6 ITTLSAIALATA
-18 FLGGAVVHADEAQA
+18 FLGGAVVHADEAQS

-47 PIRQTEQLTTAVD
+47 PIQQTEQLTAAVD
-60 NAKAAGVTVETG
+60 NAKAAGVNVETG

-77 LTQDQAQAAMNEKAN
+77 LTQNQAQAAMNEKAN
-92 EINSVVSQYNAEKQA
+92 EINSVVSQYTADKQA

-114 YEADKAKYVEDKAA
+114 YESDKAKYVEDKAA

-147 EVAEQGLVYNNASE
+147 EVAEQDLVYNNASE

-219 TTVRYEGLGNSTYN
+219 TTVRYEGLENSTYN

-280 DVNKQL
+280 DANKQL

-301 RGKGELYNDKIEYV
+301 RGKGELYDDKIEYV

-323 INGSTIVNHDGN
+323 INGSTIVNHEGN

-394 VSTLPIKPVEPVAPT
+394 VSTLPVKPVEPVAPT
-409 IEEPVAPTV
+409 IEEPAAPTV
-418 KVDKYENVS
+418 KVDKYENIS

-438 PEFNGDIVPLDP
+438 PEFNGGIVPLDP
-450 PTVDIPEFDAG
+450 PTVEIPEFQGG
-461 IPGIPEVRE
+461 IPGIPEVH
-470 LPEYTEPIGTVPN
+470 
-483 DAPKYEKPEFEG
+483 EKPEF
-495 GVVPNDPP
+495 
-503 VVEIPEYNEPIG
+503 
-515 TVPNEAPVY
+515 
-524 DKPEWNGGIPGI
+524 NGDIPGI
-536 PEERELPPFE
+536 PEVHEKPEFE

-576 VTPKEAPNKPADA
+576 STPEKAPKTSVERSNDKVAQSTTVSYNLAPASKETPKA
-589 PKAKEV
+589 
-595 EITEVV
+595 
-601 YKNDSEPKEAAN
+601 
-613 TTVYGGTLP
+613 TVYGGVLP
-622 HTGEKEGIASTLG
+622 NTGEKEGITSTLG
-635 LVVIAAGIT
+635 LLVIAAGIT

-652 RNDK
+652 HNEEKGE

>member
-6 ITTLSAIAIATA
+6 ITTLSAIALATA
-18 FLGGAVVHADEAQA
+18 FLGGAVVHADEAQS

-47 PIRQTEQLTTAVD
+47 PIQQTEQLTAAVD
-60 NAKAAGVTVETG
+60 NAKAAGVNVETG

-77 LTQDQAQAAMNEKAN
+77 LTQNQAQAAMNEKAN
-92 EINSVVSQYNAEKQA
+92 EINSVVSQYTADKQA

-114 YEADKAKYVEDKAA
+114 YEADKAKYVEDKAT
-128 YEKNMAEAEEN
+128 YEKNMAEAEAN

-147 EVAEQGLVYNNASE
+147 EVAEQGLVYNNVSE

-168 VKGNVVDE
+168 LKGNVVDE

-219 TTVRYEGLGNSTYN
+219 TTVRYEGLENSTYN

-280 DVNKQL
+280 DANKQL

-301 RGKGELYNDKIEYV
+301 RGKGELYADKIEYV

-323 INGSTIVNHDGN
+323 INGSTIVNHEGN

-343 DEGVIGEWD
+343 DESVIGEWD
-352 NFDSPNFYKGGI
+352 NFDNPNFYKGGI

-409 IEEPVAPTV
+409 INEPTTPTV
-418 KVDKYENVS
+418 KVDKYENIS
-427 ATPVETPTDET
+427 ATPIETPTDET
-438 PEFNGDIVPLDP
+438 PGFNGGIVPLDP
-450 PTVDIPEFDAG
+450 PTVEIPEFQGG
-461 IPGIPEVRE
+461 IPGIPEVH
-470 LPEYTEPIGTVPN
+470 
-483 DAPKYEKPEFEG
+483 EKPEFQ
-495 GVVPNDPP
+495 
-503 VVEIPEYNEPIG
+503 
-515 TVPNEAPVY
+515 
-524 DKPEWNGGIPGI
+524 GGIPGI

-546 GGVVPNDAPILDLP
+546 GGVVPHDAPILDLP
-560 ELEIPEEPTK
+560 ELVIPEEPTK
-570 PTPEKP
+570 PEKP
-576 VTPKEAPNKPADA
+576 VAPKEAPNKPVDA
-589 PKAKEV
+589 PKEKEAQSATV
-595 EITEVV
+595 S
-601 YKNDSEPKEAAN
+601 YKLDSEPKEAAN
-613 TTVYGGTLP
+613 TPVYGGVLP
-622 HTGEKEGIASTLG
+622 NTGEKEGIMSTLG

-644 GLTLGFKK
+644 TLSLSFKK
-652 RNDK
+652 YNEGEEE

>member
-18 FLGGAVVHADEAQA
+18 FLGGAVVHADETQA
-32 TSNVYTEV
+32 ASNVYTEV

-47 PIRQTEQLTTAVD
+47 PIQQTEQLATAVD

-77 LTQDQAQAAMNEKAN
+77 LTQDQAANAMNEKAN

-107 YADAQAK
+107 YTDAQAK

-128 YEKNMAEAEEN
+128 YEKNMSEAEAN

-219 TTVRYEGLGNSTYN
+219 TTVRYEGLENSTYN

-280 DVNKQL
+280 GANKQL

-301 RGKGELYNDKIEYV
+301 RGKGELYDDKIEYV

-343 DEGVIGEWD
+343 DESVIGEWD

-364 VGLTKDGK
+364 VGLTQDGK

-409 IEEPVAPTV
+409 INEPTTPIV
-418 KVDKYENVS
+418 KIDKYENIS

-438 PEFNGDIVPLDP
+438 PEFNGGIVPLDP
-450 PTVDIPEFDAG
+450 PTVEI
-461 IPGIPEVRE
+461 
-470 LPEYTEPIGTVPN
+470 PEYTEPIGTVPN
-483 DAPKYEKPEFEG
+483 DAPKVEIPEWNGGTVPFDAPKYDKPEWNGGVIPNDAPQYDKPEWHGGTTPFDAPSIDKPEFEG
-495 GVVPNDPP
+495 GVVPFD
-503 VVEIPEYNEPIG
+503 
-515 TVPNEAPVY
+515 APVL
-524 DKPEWNGGIPGI
+524 DKPELII
-536 PEERELPPFE
+536 
-546 GGVVPNDAPILDLP
+546 
-560 ELEIPEEPTK
+560 EIPEEPTPSK
-570 PTPEKP
+570 PTEN
-576 VTPKEAPNKPADA
+576 TPNKPVA
-589 PKAKEV
+589 PREDKEV
-595 EITEVV
+595 EITITVS
-601 YKNDSEPKEAAN
+601 YNFDSEQKQVAN

-622 HTGEKEGIASTLG
+622 VTGEKEGIASTLG

-644 GLTLGFKK
+644 ALTLGFKK
-652 RNDK
+652 RNEVKED

>member
-18 FLGGAVVHADEAQA
+18 FLGGAVVHADETQS

-47 PIRQTEQLTTAVD
+47 PIQQTEQLTTAVD
-60 NAKAAGVTVETG
+60 NAKVAGVNVETG

-77 LTQDQAQAAMNEKAN
+77 LTQDQAANAMNEKAN

-107 YADAQAK
+107 YADAQSK
-114 YEADKAKYVEDKAA
+114 YEADKAKYVEDKAT

-168 VKGNVVDE
+168 VKGNVVEE

-219 TTVRYEGLGNSTYN
+219 TTVRYEGLENSTYN

-280 DVNKQL
+280 DANKQL

-301 RGKGELYNDKIEYV
+301 RGKGELYDDKIEYV

-323 INGSTIVNHDGN
+323 INGSTIVNHEGN

-343 DEGVIGEWD
+343 DESVIGEWD

-409 IEEPVAPTV
+409 IKEPAAPTV

-438 PEFNGDIVPLDP
+438 PEFNGGIVPLDP
-450 PTVDIPEFDAG
+450 PTVEIPEWNGGTVPNEAPIHDKPEFQGG
-461 IPGIPEVRE
+461 IPGIPEVH
-470 LPEYTEPIGTVPN
+470 
-483 DAPKYEKPEFEG
+483 EKPEFDG
-495 GVVPNDPP
+495 GVVPLDPP
-503 VVEIPEYNEPIG
+503 VVEIPELI
-515 TVPNEAPVY
+515 
-524 DKPEWNGGIPGI
+524 I
-536 PEERELPPFE
+536 
-546 GGVVPNDAPILDLP
+546 
-560 ELEIPEEPTK
+560 EIPEEPTK

-576 VTPKEAPNKPADA
+576 VTPKEVPNKPADA
-589 PKAKEV
+589 SKLDKV

-652 RNDK
+652 RNEEKGE

>member
-18 FLGGAVVHADEAQA
+18 FLGGAVVHADETQA

-47 PIRQTEQLTTAVD
+47 PIQQTEQLTTAVD
-60 NAKAAGVTVETG
+60 NAKAAGVTVESG

-77 LTQDQAQAAMNEKAN
+77 LTQDQAANAMDEKAN
-92 EINSVVSQYNAEKQA
+92 EINSVVSQYNAEKQV

-114 YEADKAKYVEDKAA
+114 YESDKAKYVEDKAA

-168 VKGNVVDE
+168 IKGNVVDE
-176 KEVQDAAKAAEVGD
+176 KEVQDAAKVAEVGD

-209 TYVALKAGET
+209 TYVALKAGKT
-219 TTVRYEGLGNSTYN
+219 TTVRYEGLKNSTYN

-241 YDYTPDVDTYAI
+241 YDYTSDVDTYAI

-280 DVNKQL
+280 DANKQL

-301 RGKGELYNDKIEYV
+301 RGKGELYDDKIEYV

-323 INGSTIVNHDGN
+323 INGSTIVNHEGN

-343 DEGVIGEWD
+343 DESVIGKWD
-352 NFDSPNFYKGGI
+352 SFDSANFYKGGI

-409 IEEPVAPTV
+409 IKEPATPTV
-418 KVDKYENVS
+418 KVDKYENIS

-438 PEFNGDIVPLDP
+438 PEFNGGIVPLDP
-450 PTVDIPEFDAG
+450 PVVEIPEFEGG

-483 DAPKYEKPEFEG
+483 EAPVYDKPEFQGGIPGIPEVREKPEFNGGIPGIPEVHEKPEFDG
-495 GVVPNDPP
+495 GVVPLDPP
-503 VVEIPEYNEPIG
+503 VVEIPELIID
-515 TVPNEAPVY
+515 V
-524 DKPEWNGGIPGI
+524 
-536 PEERELPPFE
+536 PEE
-546 GGVVPNDAPILDLP
+546 
-560 ELEIPEEPTK
+560 

-576 VTPKEAPNKPADA
+576 STPEKA
-589 PKAKEV
+589 PKTSV
-595 EITEVV
+595 ERPNGKVAQSTTVS
-601 YKNDSEPKEAAN
+601 YKLDSEPKEVAN
-613 TTVYGGTLP
+613 TPVYGGVLP
-622 HTGEKEGIASTLG
+622 NTGEKESIMSTLG
-635 LVVIAAGIT
+635 LLVISAGIA
-644 GLTLGFKK
+644 GLTLSFKK
-652 RNDK
+652 YNEGEDK

>member
-6 ITTLSAIAIATA
+6 ITTLAGVAIATA
-18 FLGGAVVHADEAQA
+18 FLGGAVVHADEAPA

-47 PIRQTEQLTTAVD
+47 PIQQTEQLTAAVD
-60 NAKAAGVTVETG
+60 NAKAAGVNVETG

-92 EINSVVSQYNAEKQA
+92 EINSVVSQYTADKQA

-161 PNATHEV
+161 PNATHKV

-176 KEVQDAAKAAEVGD
+176 KEVQDAAKTAEVGD

-219 TTVRYEGLGNSTYN
+219 TTVRYEGLENSTYN

-241 YDYTPDVDTYAI
+241 YDYTPDADTYAI

-280 DVNKQL
+280 DANKQL

-301 RGKGELYNDKIEYV
+301 RGKGELYADKIEYV

-323 INGSTIVNHDGN
+323 INGSTIVNHEGN

-343 DEGVIGEWD
+343 DESVICEWD

-438 PEFNGDIVPLDP
+438 PEFNGGIVPLDP
-450 PTVDIPEFDAG
+450 PTVDIPEWNGGTVPNEAPIHDKPEFQG
-461 IPGIPEVRE
+461 GVPGIPEVH
-470 LPEYTEPIGTVPN
+470 
-483 DAPKYEKPEFEG
+483 EKPEFDG
-495 GVVPNDPP
+495 GVVPLDPP
-503 VVEIPEYNEPIG
+503 VVEIPELVI
-515 TVPNEAPVY
+515 
-524 DKPEWNGGIPGI
+524 D
-536 PEERELPPFE
+536 
-546 GGVVPNDAPILDLP
+546 
-560 ELEIPEEPTK
+560 IPEEPTK
-570 PTPEKP
+570 PQKPSTPVERSNGKTAQSVAVSYNLAP
-576 VTPKEAPNKPADA
+576 VSKETP
-589 PKAKEV
+589 
-595 EITEVV
+595 
-601 YKNDSEPKEAAN
+601 N
-613 TTVYGGTLP
+613 TTVYGSVLP
-622 HTGEKEGIASTLG
+622 NTGEKEGITSTLG
-635 LVVIAAGIT
+635 LLVIAAGIT
-644 GLTLGFKK
+644 GLTLSFKK
-652 RNDK
+652 YNEGEEE

>member
-6 ITTLSAIAIATA
+6 ITTLSAIAIATT
-18 FLGGAVVHADEAQA
+18 FLGGAVVHADETQA
-32 TSNVYTEV
+32 ASNVYTEV

-47 PIRQTEQLTTAVD
+47 PIQQTEQLTAAVD
-60 NAKAAGVTVETG
+60 NAKAAGVNVETG

-77 LTQDQAQAAMNEKAN
+77 LTQDQAANAMNEKAN
-92 EINSVVSQYNAEKQA
+92 EINSVVSQYTADKQA

-161 PNATHEV
+161 PNATHKV

-176 KEVQDAAKAAEVGD
+176 KEVQDAAKTAEVGD

-196 TVLNPDSEFINGG
+196 TVLNPDSDFINGG

-219 TTVRYEGLGNSTYN
+219 TTVRYEGLENSTYN

-280 DVNKQL
+280 DANKQL
-286 ITLTKDALFGFNSLN
+286 IALTKDALFGFNSLN
-301 RGKGELYNDKIEYV
+301 RGKGELYDDKIEYV

-323 INGSTIVNHDGN
+323 INGSTIVNHEGN

-343 DEGVIGEWD
+343 DESVIGEWD

-409 IEEPVAPTV
+409 IKEPAAPTV

-438 PEFNGDIVPLDP
+438 PEFNGGIVPLDP
-450 PTVDIPEFDAG
+450 PTVD
-461 IPGIPEVRE
+461 
-470 LPEYTEPIGTVPN
+470 
-483 DAPKYEKPEFEG
+483 KPEWNG
-495 GVVPNDPP
+495 
-503 VVEIPEYNEPIG
+503 G
-515 TVPNEAPVY
+515 TVPNEAPVHY
-524 DKPEWNGGIPGI
+524 KPEFQAGIPGI

-546 GGVVPNDAPILDLP
+546 GGVIPNDAPILDLP
-560 ELEIPEEPTK
+560 ELHIPEE

-576 VTPKEAPNKPADA
+576 VEPKKAPNKPVDA
-589 PKAKEV
+589 PKTKAAV
-595 EITEVV
+595 T
-601 YKNDSEPKEAAN
+601 YKLDSEPKETVN
-613 TTVYGGTLP
+613 TPTYRATLP
-622 HTGEKEGIASTLG
+622 NTGEKEGIASTLG

-644 GLTLGFKK
+644 ALTLGFKK
-652 RNDK
+652 YNEGEDKVNEHRNK

>member
-6 ITTLSAIAIATA
+6 ITTLSAIALATA
-18 FLGGAVVHADEAQA
+18 FLGGAVVHADETQP

-47 PIRQTEQLTTAVD
+47 PIQQTEQLTTAVD

-77 LTQDQAQAAMNEKAN
+77 LTQEQAANAMNEKAN

-114 YEADKAKYVEDKAA
+114 YESDKAKYVEDKAV

-219 TTVRYEGLGNSTYN
+219 TTVRYEGLENSTYN
-233 GQKIAAVE
+233 GQKISAVE

-280 DVNKQL
+280 DANKQL
-286 ITLTKDALFGFNSLN
+286 ITLTKDA
-301 RGKGELYNDKIEYV
+301 
-315 SNEAGFIT
+315 
-323 INGSTIVNHDGN
+323 
-335 KAYADSSN
+335 
-343 DEGVIGEWD
+343 
-352 NFDSPNFYKGGI
+352 
-364 VGLTKDGK
+364 
-372 MSFHFGND
+372 
-380 GRVWQWFAINSTIP
+380 
-394 VSTLPIKPVEPVAPT
+394 
-409 IEEPVAPTV
+409 
-418 KVDKYENVS
+418 
-427 ATPVETPTDET
+427 
-438 PEFNGDIVPLDP
+438 
-450 PTVDIPEFDAG
+450 
-461 IPGIPEVRE
+461 
-470 LPEYTEPIGTVPN
+470 
-483 DAPKYEKPEFEG
+483 
-495 GVVPNDPP
+495 
-503 VVEIPEYNEPIG
+503 
-515 TVPNEAPVY
+515 
-524 DKPEWNGGIPGI
+524 
-536 PEERELPPFE
+536 
-546 GGVVPNDAPILDLP
+546 
-560 ELEIPEEPTK
+560 
-570 PTPEKP
+570 
-576 VTPKEAPNKPADA
+576 
-589 PKAKEV
+589 
-595 EITEVV
+595 
-601 YKNDSEPKEAAN
+601 
-613 TTVYGGTLP
+613 
-622 HTGEKEGIASTLG
+622 
-635 LVVIAAGIT
+635 
-644 GLTLGFKK
+644 
-652 RNDK
+652 

>member
-6 ITTLSAIAIATA
+6 ITTLSAIALATA
-18 FLGGAVVHADEAQA
+18 FLGGAVVHADETQP

-47 PIRQTEQLTTAVD
+47 PIQQTEQLTAAVD
-60 NAKAAGVTVETG
+60 NAKVAGVNVETG

-77 LTQDQAQAAMNEKAN
+77 LTQDQAANAMNEKAN
-92 EINSVVSQYNAEKQA
+92 EINSVVSQYTADKQA

-114 YEADKAKYVEDKAA
+114 YEADKTKYVEDKAA

-168 VKGNVVDE
+168 VKGNVVEE

-219 TTVRYEGLGNSTYN
+219 TTVRYEGLENSTYN

-241 YDYTPDVDTYAI
+241 YDYTPDADTYAI

-280 DVNKQL
+280 DANKQL

-301 RGKGELYNDKIEYV
+301 RGKGELYADKIEYV

-323 INGSTIVNHDGN
+323 INGSTIVNHEGN

-343 DEGVIGEWD
+343 DESVIGEWD

-438 PEFNGDIVPLDP
+438 PEFNGGIVPLDP
-450 PTVDIPEFDAG
+450 PTVEIPEFQGG
-461 IPGIPEVRE
+461 IPGIPEVH
-470 LPEYTEPIGTVPN
+470 
-483 DAPKYEKPEFEG
+483 EKPEFQ
-495 GVVPNDPP
+495 
-503 VVEIPEYNEPIG
+503 
-515 TVPNEAPVY
+515 
-524 DKPEWNGGIPGI
+524 GGIPGI
-536 PEERELPPFE
+536 PEVRELPPFE
-546 GGVVPNDAPILDLP
+546 GGVVPNDAPVLDLP
-560 ELEIPEEPTK
+560 ELHIPEEPTK

-576 VTPKEAPNKPADA
+576 VEPKKVPNKPVDT

-595 EITEVV
+595 EITEVA
-601 YKNDSEPKEAAN
+601 YKLDSAPSEVAN
-613 TTVYGGTLP
+613 TPTYSATLP
-622 HTGEKEGIASTLG
+622 HTGEKEGIMSTLG
-635 LVVIAAGIT
+635 LVVIATGIT
-644 GLTLGFKK
+644 ALSLSFKK
-652 RNDK
+652 YNEDK

>member
-18 FLGGAVVHADEAQA
+18 FLGGAVVHADEAQT

-47 PIRQTEQLTTAVD
+47 PIQQTEQLTTAVD

-77 LTQDQAQAAMNEKAN
+77 LTQGQATNAMNEKAN
-92 EINSVVSQYNAEKQA
+92 EINSVVSQYNAEKQD

-114 YEADKAKYVEDKAA
+114 YEADKAKYIEDKAV
-128 YEKNMAEAEEN
+128 YEKNMAEAEAN

-219 TTVRYEGLGNSTYN
+219 TTIRYEGLENSTYN

-280 DVNKQL
+280 DANKQL

-301 RGKGELYNDKIEYV
+301 RGKGEFYDDKIEYV

-323 INGSTIVNHDGN
+323 INGSTIVNHEGN

-343 DEGVIGEWD
+343 DESVIGEWD
-352 NFDSPNFYKGGI
+352 SFDSANFYKGGI

-409 IEEPVAPTV
+409 IEEPTAPTV
-418 KVDKYENVS
+418 KVDKYENIS

-438 PEFNGDIVPLDP
+438 PEFNGGIVPLDP
-450 PTVDIPEFDAG
+450 PVVEIPKFEGG
-461 IPGIPEVRE
+461 IPGIPEVHE
-470 LPEYTEPIGTVPN
+470 
-483 DAPKYEKPEFEG
+483 
-495 GVVPNDPP
+495 
-503 VVEIPEYNEPIG
+503 
-515 TVPNEAPVY
+515 
-524 DKPEWNGGIPGI
+524 KPEWNGGIPGI
-536 PEERELPPFE
+536 PEVHEKPEFE

-560 ELEIPEEPTK
+560 ELEIPVEPEKT
-570 PTPEKP
+570 TPEKP
-576 VTPKEAPNKPADA
+576 VEPKKVPNKPVDA
-589 PKAKEV
+589 PKSKEAETTTV
-595 EITEVV
+595 S
-601 YKNDSEPKEAAN
+601 YNFDSEPKEAPN
-613 TTVYGGTLP
+613 TPVCGGVLP

-635 LVVIAAGIT
+635 LVVIAAGIA
-644 GLTLGFKK
+644 GLTLSFKK
-652 RNDK
+652 YNEGEEE

>member
-18 FLGGAVVHADEAQA
+18 FLGGAVVHADETQA
-32 TSNVYTEV
+32 ASNVYTEV

-47 PIRQTEQLTTAVD
+47 PIQQTEQLTAAVD
-60 NAKAAGVTVETG
+60 NAKAAGVNVETG

-77 LTQDQAQAAMNEKAN
+77 LTQDQAANAMNEKAN

-114 YEADKAKYVEDKAA
+114 YESDKAKYVEDKAA

-219 TTVRYEGLGNSTYN
+219 TTVRYEGLENSTYN

-241 YDYTPDVDTYAI
+241 YDYTSDIDTYAI

-280 DVNKQL
+280 DANKQL

-301 RGKGELYNDKIEYV
+301 RGKGELYDDKIEYV

-323 INGSTIVNHDGN
+323 INGSTIVNHEGN

-343 DEGVIGEWD
+343 DESVIGEWD
-352 NFDSPNFYKGGI
+352 NFDSPSFYKGGI
-364 VGLTKDGK
+364 VGLTQDGK

-409 IEEPVAPTV
+409 IEEPAVPTV
-418 KVDKYENVS
+418 KVDKYENIS

-438 PEFNGDIVPLDP
+438 PEFNGGIVPLDP
-450 PTVDIPEFDAG
+450 PTVDIPEFNGG
-461 IPGIPEVRE
+461 IPGIPEVH
-470 LPEYTEPIGTVPN
+470 
-483 DAPKYEKPEFEG
+483 EKPEFNGGIPGIPEVHEKPEFDG
-495 GVVPNDPP
+495 GVVPLDPP
-503 VVEIPEYNEPIG
+503 VVEIPELVI
-515 TVPNEAPVY
+515 
-524 DKPEWNGGIPGI
+524 D
-536 PEERELPPFE
+536 
-546 GGVVPNDAPILDLP
+546 
-560 ELEIPEEPTK
+560 IPEEPTK

-576 VTPKEAPNKPADA
+576 VEPKKVPNKPVDA
-589 PKAKEV
+589 PKEKVAQSATV
-595 EITEVV
+595 S
-601 YKNDSEPKEAAN
+601 YKLDSEPKEVAN
-613 TTVYGGTLP
+613 TPAYEATLP
-622 HTGEKEGIASTLG
+622 NTGEREGIASTLG
-635 LVVIAAGIT
+635 LVVIAAGIA
-644 GLTLGFKK
+644 GLTLSFKK
-652 RNDK
+652 YNEGEEK

>member
-6 ITTLSAIAIATA
+6 ITTLAGVAIATA
-18 FLGGAVVHADEAQA
+18 FLGGAVVHADEAPA

-47 PIRQTEQLTTAVD
+47 PIQQTEQLTAAVD
-60 NAKAAGVTVETG
+60 NAKAAGVNVETG

-77 LTQDQAQAAMNEKAN
+77 LTQDQAQAAMNEKSN
-92 EINSVVSQYNAEKQA
+92 EINSVVSQYNADKQA
-107 YADAQAK
+107 YADAHAK
-114 YEADKAKYVEDKAA
+114 YESDKAKYVEDKAA

-147 EVAEQGLVYNNASE
+147 EVAEQGLVYKNASE

-168 VKGNVVDE
+168 VKGNVVEE

-219 TTVRYEGLGNSTYN
+219 TTVRYEGLENSTYN

-280 DVNKQL
+280 DGNKKL
-286 ITLTKDALFGFNSLN
+286 IALTKDALFGFNSLN
-301 RGKGELYNDKIEYV
+301 RGKGELYDDKIEYV

-323 INGSTIVNHDGN
+323 INGSTIVNHEGN

-343 DEGVIGEWD
+343 DESVIGEWD

-409 IEEPVAPTV
+409 IEEPAAPTV

-438 PEFNGDIVPLDP
+438 PEFNGGIVPLDP
-450 PTVDIPEFDAG
+450 PTVEIPEFQGG
-461 IPGIPEVRE
+461 IPGIPEVH
-470 LPEYTEPIGTVPN
+470 
-483 DAPKYEKPEFEG
+483 EKPEFNGGIPGIPEVHEKPEFDG
-495 GVVPNDPP
+495 GVVPLDPP
-503 VVEIPEYNEPIG
+503 VVEIPELII
-515 TVPNEAPVY
+515 
-524 DKPEWNGGIPGI
+524 D
-536 PEERELPPFE
+536 
-546 GGVVPNDAPILDLP
+546 
-560 ELEIPEEPTK
+560 IPEEPTK

-576 VTPKEAPNKPADA
+576 STPEKA
-589 PKAKEV
+589 PKTSV
-595 EITEVV
+595 ERSNGKVAQSTTVS
-601 YKNDSEPKEAAN
+601 YKLDSEPKEVAN
-613 TTVYGGTLP
+613 TTVYGGVLP
-622 HTGEKEGIASTLG
+622 NTGEKEGITSTLG
-635 LVVIAAGIT
+635 LLVIAAGIT

-652 RNDK
+652 HNEEKGE

>member
-6 ITTLSAIAIATA
+6 ITTLSAIALATA
-18 FLGGAVVHADEAQA
+18 FLGGAVVHADEAQS

-47 PIRQTEQLTTAVD
+47 PIQQTEQLTAAVD
-60 NAKAAGVTVETG
+60 NAKAAGVNVETG

-77 LTQDQAQAAMNEKAN
+77 LTQNQAQAAMNEKAN
-92 EINSVVSQYNAEKQA
+92 EINSVVSQYTADKQA

-114 YEADKAKYVEDKAA
+114 YESDKAKYVEDKAA

-147 EVAEQGLVYNNASE
+147 EVAEQDLVYNNASE

-219 TTVRYEGLGNSTYN
+219 TTVRYEGLENSTYN

-280 DVNKQL
+280 DANKQL

-301 RGKGELYNDKIEYV
+301 RGKGELYDDKIEYV

-323 INGSTIVNHDGN
+323 INGSTIVNHEGN

-394 VSTLPIKPVEPVAPT
+394 VSTLPVKPVEPVAPT
-409 IEEPVAPTV
+409 IEEPAAPTV
-418 KVDKYENVS
+418 KVDKYENIS

-438 PEFNGDIVPLDP
+438 PEFNGGIVPLDP
-450 PTVDIPEFDAG
+450 PTVEIPEFQGG
-461 IPGIPEVRE
+461 IPGIPEVH
-470 LPEYTEPIGTVPN
+470 
-483 DAPKYEKPEFEG
+483 EKPEFNGDIPGIPEVHEKPEFDG
-495 GVVPNDPP
+495 GVVPLDPP
-503 VVEIPEYNEPIG
+503 VVEIPELII
-515 TVPNEAPVY
+515 
-524 DKPEWNGGIPGI
+524 D
-536 PEERELPPFE
+536 
-546 GGVVPNDAPILDLP
+546 
-560 ELEIPEEPTK
+560 IPEEPTK

-576 VTPKEAPNKPADA
+576 NTPKEVPNKPVDA
-589 PKAKEV
+589 PKEKVAQSATV
-595 EITEVV
+595 S
-601 YKNDSEPKEAAN
+601 YKLDSEPKEGVN
-613 TTVYGGTLP
+613 TPVYGGTLP
-622 HTGEKEGIASTLG
+622 VTGEKEGIASTLG

-644 GLTLGFKK
+644 ALTLGFKK
-652 RNDK
+652 HNEEKGE

>member
-1 MKTSK
+1 METSK

-18 FLGGAVVHADEAQA
+18 FLGGAVVHADETQA
-32 TSNVYTEV
+32 TSNIYTEV

-47 PIRQTEQLTTAVD
+47 PIQQTEQLTTAVD

-77 LTQDQAQAAMNEKAN
+77 LTQNQAANAMNEKAN

-114 YEADKAKYVEDKAA
+114 YEADKAKYIEDKAV
-128 YEKNMAEAEEN
+128 YEKNMAEAEAN

-219 TTVRYEGLGNSTYN
+219 TTVRYEGLENSTYN

-241 YDYTPDVDTYAI
+241 YDYTPDADTYAI

-280 DVNKQL
+280 DANKQL
-286 ITLTKDALFGFNSLN
+286 IALTKDALFGFNSLN
-301 RGKGELYNDKIEYV
+301 RGKGELYDDKIEYV

-323 INGSTIVNHDGN
+323 INGSTIVNHEGN

-343 DEGVIGEWD
+343 DESVIGEWD

-438 PEFNGDIVPLDP
+438 PEFNGGIVPLDP
-450 PTVDIPEFDAG
+450 PVVEIPEFEGGTPGIPEVRELPEWEGG

-470 LPEYTEPIGTVPN
+470 LP
-483 DAPKYEKPEFEG
+483 
-495 GVVPNDPP
+495 
-503 VVEIPEYNEPIG
+503 
-515 TVPNEAPVY
+515 
-524 DKPEWNGGIPGI
+524 
-536 PEERELPPFE
+536 PFE
-546 GGVVPNDAPILDLP
+546 GAVIPNDAPILDLP
-560 ELEIPEEPTK
+560 ELEIPVEPS
-570 PTPEKP
+570 
-576 VTPKEAPNKPADA
+576 TPKEVPNKPSDA
-589 PKAKEV
+589 PKTKEV
-595 EITEVV
+595 EIAEVV
-601 YKNDSEPKEAAN
+601 YKNDSKPKEAAN
-613 TTVYGGTLP
+613 MTIYGGTLP

-635 LVVIAAGIT
+635 VVVIAAGIT
-644 GLTLGFKK
+644 ALTLGFKK
-652 RNDK
+652 YNESEGQVNEHRNK